1 MSTHAHTLLL
11 IDDDLSMHRLVSELL
26 KSRVKHLWLSENPH
40 EGLRLALTYK
50 PSLILLDNHMPSM
63 NGTEVLQH
71 LREMPGTRDIPV
83 IMMTADNQLATV
95 TGDKHDG
102 VAGYLLKPCDP
113 EQLLAKVG
121 PLLGIQSNRQQV
133 EVQAALNLDP
143 EQEQLLTLHSV
154 LNVLS
159 VLSNELHILA
169 LAANDLQGLSASNAL
184 IQELKTLLIAAQ
196 IHPEVW
202 PLYERL
208 DSSIAVEL
216 AHLEAQ
222 HPELGQRLPL
232 GTCRDNIASIL
243 GVLAQRMAEIIAR
256 ADNPWQWRP
265 LSIVQVRQTLIN
277 NLEAIALNSHGRY
290 HIVYRDIDKHPAD
303 YLVDVQVRSHEGPT
317 ITLPLILQDVFRDL
331 TANARKYTAPGGQIY
346 STLIADPQGITLTVS
361 DNGRGLDTHDIGR
374 LVQFGQRGHNVQDK
388 LPHGG
393 GFGLTKAWAVTQHL
407 GGRMWIASAPG
418 EGTTITLKIPY
429 PQPGV

>member
-1 MSTHAHTLLL
+1 MSVQPTHTLLL
-11 IDDDLSMHRLVSELL
+11 IDDDVSMHRLVNELL
-26 KSRVKHLWLSENPH
+26 KSRVKQLWLSENPH

-71 LREMPGTRDIPV
+71 LRDMPGTRDIPV
-83 IMMTADNQLATV
+83 IMMTADNQRETV
-95 TGDKHDG
+95 LWAKEHG

-113 EQLLAKVG
+113 EQLLSKVG
-121 PLLGIQSNRQQV
+121 PLLGIQSHRQQV
-133 EVQAALNLDP
+133 EIQTDLDLNP

-169 LAANDLQGLSASNAL
+169 LAANHLQGFKGSSQLL
-184 IQELKTLLIAAQ
+184 QELKTLLIAAQ
-196 IHPEVW
+196 IAPEVW
-202 PLYERL
+202 ALYERL
-208 DSSIAVEL
+208 EQQISVEL
-216 AHLEAQ
+216 GDLEAQ
-222 HPELGQRLPL
+222 HPELAQHMPL
-232 GTCRDNIASIL
+232 GTCRENIASIL

-265 LSIVQVRQTLIN
+265 LSVVQVRQTLIN

-303 YLVDVQVRSHEGPT
+303 YLVDVQVRSHEGTT

-331 TANARKYTAPGGQIY
+331 TANARKYTAPGGHIY
-346 STLIADPQGITLTVS
+346 STLVAEPTGITLTVS
-361 DNGRGLDTHDIGR
+361 DNGRGMDPTDIER
-374 LVQFGQRGHNVQDK
+374 LVQFGQRCHNVQDK

-407 GGRMWIASAPG
+407 GGRMWVASAPG
-418 EGTTITLKIPY
+418 EGTTITLKI
-429 PQPGV
+429 QKPGS